1 MDWAGIWNSIKTFF
15 TNNFWGVVKFF
26 AILIIGIIVVKV
38 VLNITRRVMNKTKME
53 KVTQG
58 FLYAIL
64 KFALYLL
71 LLLLLLSAIGVSM
84 SGVLT
89 AISAMLLAVGM
100 ALQGNISNVANGI
113 VIVSSH
119 MFKKGD
125 YVSVSGV
132 EGSIYDINFLF
143 TTIMTTDNKKVTI
156 PNSSFVNNA
165 VTNFGANPTRRISFS
180 FSVAYES
187 DVEQVRNIILAVMNS
202 NGKVRQEK
210 PPFCRLNKLNDN
222 SIDFNANCW
231 VDSEDYWDVYYYVVE
246 NVFNEFKR
254 NNISIP
260 YGQIEVRERK
270 DNVVMPFNAEPLP
283 ERVEKE
289 RKQTKHF
296 DLENDDLMS
305 IFKHK
310 RESSKKQS
318 KKEEKKA
325 S

>member
-310 RESSKKQS
+310 KESSKKQS

>member
-305 IFKHK
+305 IFRHK
-310 RESSKKQS
+310 KESSKKQN

>member
-305 IFKHK
+305 IFRHK
-310 RESSKKQS
+310 KESSKKQS

>member
-289 RKQTKHF
+289 RKQIKHF

-310 RESSKKQS
+310 KESSKKQS